1 MKSRADRVVLMCLA
15 LVLAFL
21 PASTALAQGTI
32 VLVNPPSQSVEVNQ
46 TVSVDIKVET
56 VTNLY
61 GVDVRLTFDA
71 AKLEAQDSDGNT
83 GNGVQIAPGNF
94 LDPAQGF
101 LAQNTVNN
109 TTGQVQYVFA
119 LMAPAAAVSGSG
131 TVARITFKG
140 KAAGAA
146 TITLNS
152 VTLSNDQAQPI
163 AATLMNGS
171 ITVVPA
177 GSPTATPVPTGTP
190 VVTPVP
196 TPTTPPGGVGF
207 PYCVQW
213 GDTLYSIARR
223 FGVTVDAIVAANGLP
238 NANFIRA
245 GQVLIIPTLP
255 APGPGP
261 STYVVQPGDN
271 LYRISLKFGVSVEAI
286 VAVNRIIN
294 PWMIRAGQVLIIPT
308 GTTPIPPPG
317 RTHVVQPGDTVWS
330 IAARY
335 RVTPW
340 AIIALNNL
348 ANPNLIFL
356 GQVLQIP

>member
-1 MKSRADRVVLMCLA
+1 MRNGAGRVVLICLA
-15 LVLAFL
+15 LVLALL
-21 PASTALAQGTI
+21 PVSTTLAQGTI
-32 VLVNPPSQSVEVNQ
+32 ALVNPPSQSVEVNQ
-46 TVSVDIKVET
+46 TVSVDVKVET

-71 AKLEAQDSDGNT
+71 TKLEAQDSDGNT
-83 GNGVQIAPGNF
+83 GNGVQIAPGSF
-94 LDPAQGF
+94 LNPAQGF

-131 TVARITFKG
+131 ALARITFKA
-140 KAAGAA
+140 KATGSAS
-146 TITLNS
+146 ITLNS

-177 GSPTATPVPTGTP
+177 GSPTATPVPSGTP
-190 VVTPVP
+190 AATPVP
-196 TPTTPPGGVGF
+196 TPTTAPGGVGF
-207 PYCVQW
+207 PYVVQW
-213 GDTLYSIARR
+213 GDNLFSIARR
-223 FGVTVDAIVAANGLP
+223 FGVTVDAIVRANNLP
-238 NANFIRA
+238 NANVIRA

-261 STYVVQPGDN
+261 TTYVVLAGDN

-286 VAVNRIIN
+286 VAVNHIVN
-294 PWMIRAGQVLIIPT
+294 PWLIRAGQVLVIPT
-308 GTTPIPPPG
+308 GTTPIPPAG
-317 RTHVVQPGDTVWS
+317 RTHVVRVGDTVWA
-330 IAARY
+330 IAALY

-348 ANPNLIFL
+348 ANPNLIYV
-356 GQVLQIP
+356 GQVLRIP